1 MWVTEE
7 ARVGELHWR
16 KFGVEDLFLL
26 VIEKGIEA
34 ISTGP
39 TAYPSTLQ
47 IEE

>member
-7 ARVGELHWR
+7 ARVGEPHRR